1 MTLKLKEMK
10 SAKST
15 SKPGAGADISDYRTI
30 TENVG
35 TVWGFQGVPRRKN
48 DLDQNFFR
56 WYQVI
61 LNFNILF
68 LLKCLY

>member
-1 MTLKLKEMK
+1 MTLKLKEIK

-15 SKPGAGADISDYRTI
+15 SKPGADISDDRTI

-48 DLDQNFFR
+48 DPDQNFFR

-61 LNFNILF
+61 L
-68 LLKCLY
+68 